1 MMKDLKKYCEK
12 FHPKPRTSSP
22 TSGVNLVLKM
32 CHKRLHLLKSGVL
45 VAPAIKNKDED
56 WDKKCFKNILF
67 QKICQELIKQLLKT
81 FIGIFC
87 SSIKSVSPG
96 GWPQNHLVCHKITL
110 FVTKSHCSH
119 CSSKNHLVCHKITLF
134 VTKSPCLSQ
143 ITLFVTKSPGGS
155 IKRNIVDCTLAGG

>member
-1 MMKDLKKYCEK
+1 MKK

-56 WDKKCFKNILF
+56 WDKKCFKNIFVFL
-67 QKICQELIKQLLKT
+67 ICQELIKQLLKT

-110 FVTKSHCSH
+110 FV
-119 CSSKNHLVCHKITLF
+119 N
-134 VTKSPCLSQ
+134 KSPCLSPNHLVAPSSAILSTAPSQ
-143 ITLFVTKSPGGS
+143 AAKASSELVEDAVI
-155 IKRNIVDCTLAGG
+155 IKN